1 MAAIVELRDA
11 APAFIRATE
20 VWIPGPS
27 GDVLLRSDGL
37 YGPLKPF
44 GAAADEHGFALGE
57 GLPGR
62 AWKEGR
68 PILVTNLD
76 DPAFVRAGPAGEA
89 GLAAAAAIPVFSG
102 PVLKGVLVLFC
113 GRDAAH
119 VGALEIWKGAGDRM
133 SLDAGFYGAA
143 DAFREVS
150 EATSFQRGQGL
161 PGGVWGAGAPMLMRD
176 LGHSA
181 GFVRAT
187 AARAAGLATGLG
199 LPVATPSG
207 TPYVLALLSGRA
219 TPIARRFE
227 LWNVAPGRAGR
238 GPFATLADGL
248 CDVEG
253 PLWSPETSSLPGEA
267 PAGRTALAWQGP
279 VGRALATGAP
289 VAEQNP
295 AGPVRYAGM
304 VALPQHV
311 HGEVARIAAWYF

>member
-1 MAAIVELRDA
+1 MTTLVET
-11 APAFIRATE
+11 PAFILATE

-27 GDVLLRSDGL
+27 GDVLLRSDGV

-44 GAAADEHGFALGE
+44 EAAAEEHGFAAGE

-68 PILVTNLD
+68 PILLTDLA
-76 DPAFVRAGPAGEA
+76 DPAFLRAGAAGDA

-102 PVLKGVLVLFC
+102 AVLKGVLVLFC
-113 GRDAAH
+113 GKDEAH
-119 VGALEIWKGAGDRM
+119 VGALEIWRGQGGRM
-133 SLDAGFYGAA
+133 TLDAGFYGAA
-143 DAFREVS
+143 AAFAEVS
-150 EATSFQRGQGL
+150 ERTSFQPGQGL
-161 PGGVWGAGAPMLMRD
+161 PGGVWSAGAPMLMRD

-181 GFVRAT
+181 GFARSA
-187 AARAAGLATGLG
+187 AARAAGLTTGLG
-199 LPVATPSG
+199 LPLATPSG

-227 LWNVAPGRAGR
+227 LWDATAARAGR
-238 GPFATLADGL
+238 PATATLADGL
-248 CDVEG
+248 CDTEG
-253 PLWSPETSSLPGEA
+253 PLW
-267 PAGRTALAWQGP
+267 TAERKLDAWQGP

-289 VAEQNP
+289 VTEANP
-295 AGPVRYAGM
+295 AGPPNHSGRYAGM